1 MGGGTGSF
9 QLLAGLR
16 DNDRLTLRSIVTMT
30 DSGGDSGR
38 LRDEFGVLPPG
49 DIRRCLL
56 ALSEDST
63 LLRSLF
69 EFRFQEDPLHDRQMG
84 NLLFLALTRILGT
97 ERAALQAVHRLLK
110 IRGQVLPVSWDH
122 VHLCAELANG
132 QIVEREAN
140 IDKPVHDPAIP
151 IRRVFL
157 KPAANPNPDAL
168 DAIVTSDFIVLAPGD
183 LFTSTI
189 PNLLVTDVPEA
200 LQSAPGKLV
209 YVMNLMTKR
218 GETDGYSASRHVEQ
232 IITYGGRVPDA
243 VLGHVGPL
251 SDDLT
256 RRYQAESAQ
265 PVRLDH
271 SELAALGIG
280 HLRTADIMSP
290 SSKAR
295 HDPGRTAVALDG
307 LFTDLAA

>member
-1 MGGGTGSF
+1 M
-9 QLLAGLR
+9 R
-16 DNDRLTLRSIVTMT
+16 DNERLSLRSIVTVT

-69 EFRFQEDPLHDRQMG
+69 EFRFKEDPLHDRQMG
-84 NLLFLALTRILGT
+84 NLLFLALTRILGN

-110 IRGQVLPVSWDH
+110 IRGRVLPVSWDH
-122 VHLCAELANG
+122 VHLCAELCNG

-151 IRRVFL
+151 IAKVFL
-157 KPAANPNPDAL
+157 KPEATPNPEAL
-168 DAIVTSDFIVLAPGD
+168 EALATSDFIVMAPGD

-189 PNLLVTDVPEA
+189 PNLLVRDVPA
-200 LQSAPGKLV
+200 AIRSAPGKLI

-218 GETDGYSASRHVEQ
+218 GETDGYTASQHVAQ
-232 IITYGGRVPDA
+232 IVTYGGRVPDA
-243 VLGHVGPL
+243 VLGHRGPL
-251 SDDLT
+251 SDDLA

-265 PVRLDH
+265 PVVLDKDRLSD
-271 SELAALGIG
+271 LGVG
-280 HLRTADIMSP
+280 HLRIADVMS
-290 SSKAR
+290 SASKAR
-295 HDPGRTAVALDG
+295 HDPARTAAALDS